1 MYDVLLKNANIYDGT
16 GKPAYASDILIKNGV
31 IVKIGNVENDEWV
44 LHKIDVSGLAVAP
57 GFIDPHTHYD
67 NTVQHDKQMTA
78 PLCQGVTTVI
88 TGACAL
94 GTVPSKPEDI
104 QKINQLNSGM
114 VDYHADFD
122 YKATNIDEFLRYAD
136 KAAINVAANV
146 GHIPVRVLAGG
157 WTFPKFENIAG
168 KMKAALRENLDMGA
182 VGFSIGLDNYP
193 TVPDAISNEE
203 LMELAA
209 VTKEC
214 GAVFVAH
221 VRPINN
227 GHEEVCSIAKKLGV
241 RTHVLHTKTIYPQTC
256 GKPEVIAGM
265 FDRAIGEGADVTS
278 EFYPYHGGETYGVY
292 YLPAWLWSGDCGEML
307 EKLRTPSLK
316 DQLIRELAERYE
328 TRCYYKPARFGYV
341 KNHFEYEGLS
351 FDQVAKLRGQS
362 IGEMFL
368 DILVESDLEV
378 SILAADVFDAAVS
391 KQLQDDYMWLFQR
404 DYYTIGS
411 DSYGTFSMVHPRA
424 FGAFAKV
431 LRLSREYGLKLETTV
446 HKLTKFNADRY
457 GLNNRGHIAEGKAA
471 DIVAFDYAKVR
482 DNSTFELP
490 RVRPD
495 GVEWVIVNGQIA
507 LAKGC
512 PTGVWAGRSLRKY
525 EKN

>member
-1 MYDVLLKNANIYDGT
+1 MYDILLKNADIYDGS
-16 GKPAYASDILIKNGV
+16 GQPSYHSNIFIKDGV
-31 IVKIGNVENDEWV
+31 IVKIGDIMGEEWA
-44 LHKIDVSGLAVAP
+44 LHTLDVSGFVVSP

-67 NTVQHDKQMTA
+67 NTVQHDKQMTSA
-78 PLCQGVTTVI
+78 LCQGVTTVI

-104 QKINQLNSGM
+104 PKINQLNSGM
-114 VDYHADFD
+114 VDYHADFN

-136 KAAINVAANV
+136 KAAVNVAANV
-146 GHIPVRVLAGG
+146 GHIPIRVLAGG
-157 WTFPKFENIAG
+157 WDFPNFEKVAD

-193 TVPDAISNEE
+193 TVPEAVSNSE
-203 LMELAA
+203 LVELAS

-227 GHEEVCSIAKKLGV
+227 GHEEVCDIAKKLGV

-256 GKPEVIAGM
+256 GKPEMIAEI

-307 EKLRTPSLK
+307 EKLRRPSLK
-316 DQLIRELAERYE
+316 GQLIRELAERYK

-341 KNHFEYEGLS
+341 KNHSEYEGLS
-351 FDQVAKLRGQS
+351 FDQVAELRGQS

-368 DILVESDLEV
+368 DVLTESDLEV
-378 SILAADVFDAAVS
+378 SILAADVFNPAVS
-391 KQLQDDYMWLFQR
+391 RQLQDDYMWLFQR

-457 GLNNRGHIAEGKAA
+457 RLSDRGFITEGYAA
-471 DIVAFDYAKVR
+471 DIVIFDGAKVR
-482 DNSTFELP
+482 DNATFEMP

-495 GVEWVIVNGQIA
+495 GIEWVIVNGRIA

-512 PTGVWAGRSLRKY
+512 PTGTFAGRSLK
-525 EKN
+525 KL